1 MEEEKTLLE
10 ERVKELTLQIEKYQ
24 QQKVRK
30 DEGGRRG
37 REGEEKG
44 REGEEGEEEER
55 EGEEGGRDGEEGGR
69 KRREGEGGDGQTD
82 NRVNVFSSCVNMCI
96 MTI

>member
-1 MEEEKTLLE
+1 M
-10 ERVKELTLQIEKYQ
+10 KELTLQIERYH

-30 DEGGRRG
+30 DEGGRGG
-37 REGEEKG
+37 REGGRGGKEK
-44 REGEEGEEEER
+44 RK
-55 EGEEGGRDGEEGGR
+55 GGRGG
-69 KRREGEGGDGQTD
+69 REGEGGDGQTD